1 MKAFHKRLLTGLL
14 VLGMGA
20 SAMAADMTMC
30 DQMGA
35 EQGRGH
41 GQGMMADGSGGAKQA
56 ERMKARMDQRH
67 TALHAKLK
75 LNAEQEVAWT
85 AFIAGA
91 KPPAMGMKMDR
102 AEIMKLSAPERME
115 KMIGFMKDREAR
127 MTVRLVELKKFYAVL
142 TPEQQK
148 IFDAESI
155 PQHGRRHARSKK

>member
-14 VLGMGA
+14 VLGMSA
-20 SAMAADMTMC
+20 SAMANDMTMC

-35 EQGRGH
+35 GQRGR
-41 GQGMMADGSGGAKQA
+41 GQGMMADGSGATKHA
-56 ERMKARMDQRH
+56 ERMKARIDRRQ
-67 TALHAKLK
+67 AVLHNKLK

-115 KMIGFMKDREAR
+115 KMISFMKDREAR

-142 TPEQQK
+142 TPQQQK
-148 IFDAESI
+148 IFDAESV
-155 PQHGRRHARSKK
+155 PQHGRMHTRGKM